1 MIDYEVSFYQ
11 NSELRTQNSELRTQ
25 NSELRTQNSELRTQN
40 SELRTQN
47 SELVKSASNNQIKL
61 LRKLGQKKYR
71 EKEGLFVV
79 EGERAVEQVL
89 ENGILRVREVF
100 LEEGKAVSY
109 QLTANSFYELD
120 SKVMAEVTDTEN
132 SQGILAV
139 CEIPTEASVEE
150 LSKREGLIVA
160 TDRIQDPGNL
170 GTILRTAA
178 WFGVSAVLAGKGS
191 VDLHHPKVVR
201 STAGATGVLPYRNS
215 DLKQDLEVMEREGW
229 EILLLDGNEGAV
241 SISTINSRNKTI
253 LVVGN
258 EANGVDKNLVATNR
272 KCVMIPSSEENRSVE
287 SLNAAIA
294 LSIALYQLNG

>member
-1 MIDYEVSFYQ
+1 MIDYEVSFY
-11 NSELRTQNSELRTQ
+11 QNSELRTQ

-89 ENGILRVREVF
+89 GNGILRVREVF
-100 LEEGKAVSY
+100 VDKETKSY
-109 QLTANSFYELD
+109 QLTAKSSYLIDTKTFDEL
-120 SKVMAEVTDTEN
+120 SDTEN

-170 GTILRTAA
+170 GTIVRTAT
-178 WFGVSAVLAGKGS
+178 WFRASSILIGKGS

-215 DLKQDLEVMEREGW
+215 DLKQDLEVLEKEGW
-229 EILLLDGNEGAV
+229 KVFLLDGNDGALP
-241 SISTINSRNKTI
+241 ISKMSSTNKTVLI
-253 LVVGN
+253 VGN
-258 EANGVDKNLVATNR
+258 EANGVDENLITPSR
-272 KCVMIPSSEENRSVE
+272 KRVMIPSAKDNRSVE

>member
-1 MIDYEVSFYQ
+1 VIDYEVSFYQ

-40 SELRTQN
+40 SEL
-47 SELVKSASNNQIKL
+47 VKTASNNHIKL

-89 ENGILRVREVF
+89 ENGILSVREVF
-100 LEEGKAVSY
+100 VDKEANSY
-109 QLTANSFYELD
+109 QLTAINSYLIDTKTFDEL
-120 SKVMAEVTDTEN
+120 SDTEN

-139 CEIPTEASVEE
+139 CEIPKQTSVEE
-150 LSKREGLIVA
+150 LSKKEGLIVA

-170 GTILRTAA
+170 GTIVRTAA
-178 WFGVSAVLAGKGS
+178 WFGASSILVGKGS

-201 STAGATGVLPYRNS
+201 STAGATGVLSYRNS
-215 DLKQDLEVMEREGW
+215 DLDKDLEVFEKEGW
-229 EILLLDGNEGAV
+229 QILLLDGNEGALP
-241 SISTINSRNKTI
+241 ISKMSLTPKTLLI
-253 LVVGN
+253 VGN
-258 EANGVDKNLVATNR
+258 EANGVGKNLITSSR
-272 KCVMIPSSEENRSVE
+272 KRVMIPSAKENRSVE

-294 LSIALYQLNG
+294 VSIALYQLNG

>member
-1 MIDYEVSFYQ
+1 MRSDR
-11 NSELRTQNSELRTQ
+11 LRGIFL
-25 NSELRTQNSELRTQN
+25 SELRTQN

-170 GTILRTAA
+170 GTIVRTAA
-178 WFGVSAVLAGKGS
+178 WFGVSAILAGKGS

-201 STAGATGVLPYRNS
+201 STAGATGVLSYRNS

-241 SISTINSRNKTI
+241 SISTIHSRNKTI

-272 KCVMIPSSEENRSVE
+272 KRVMIASSEENRSVE

>member
-1 MIDYEVSFYQ
+1 MKYLFI
-11 NSELRTQNSELRTQ
+11 RTQ

-89 ENGILRVREVF
+89 ENGILNVRDVF
-100 LEEGKAVSY
+100 LEEGKAVSC

-132 SQGILAV
+132 SQGILAI
-139 CEIPTEASVEE
+139 CEIPKEVSIEE
-150 LSKREGLIVA
+150 LSNKEGLIIA

-170 GTILRTAA
+170 GTIVRTAA
-178 WFGVSAVLAGKGS
+178 WFGASSILIGKGS

-215 DLKQDLEVMEREGW
+215 DLKQDLEVLEKEGW
-229 EILLLDGNEGAV
+229 QVFLLDGNDGALP
-241 SISTINSRNKTI
+241 ISKMSSTNKTVLI
-253 LVVGN
+253 VGN
-258 EANGVDKNLVATNR
+258 EANGVDETLITPSR
-272 KCVMIPSSEENRSVE
+272 KRVMIPSAKDNRSVE

>member
-1 MIDYEVSFYQ
+1 MK
-11 NSELRTQNSELRTQ
+11 T
-25 NSELRTQNSELRTQN
+25 
-40 SELRTQN
+40 
-47 SELVKSASNNQIKL
+47 ASNNQIKL

-100 LEEGKAVSY
+100 VDKETKSY
-109 QLTANSFYELD
+109 QLTAKSSYLIDTKIFDEL
-120 SKVMAEVTDTEN
+120 SDTEN
-132 SQGILAV
+132 SQGILAI
-139 CEIPTEASVEE
+139 CEIPEEVSIEE
-150 LSKREGLIVA
+150 LSKKEGLIIV

-170 GTILRTAA
+170 GTIVRTAA
-178 WFGVSAVLAGKGS
+178 WFGATTLLVGKGT

-215 DLKQDLEVMEREGW
+215 DLKQDLEVLEKEGW
-229 EILLLDGNEGAV
+229 QILFLDGNRGAV
-241 SISTINSRNKTI
+241 PISKMNLTNKTVLI
-253 LVVGN
+253 VGN
-258 EANGVDKNLVATNR
+258 EANGVDRNLITSSR
-272 KCVMIPSSEENRSVE
+272 KRVMIPSSEENRSVE